1 MTTTLDSPPIQ
12 LIPRTPPTSPILGS
26 LPIPT
31 TGTETQEPD
40 AQDTVTPSVSHK
52 VAETQEPSTHSV
64 VETQEPAIAKTQ
76 EIAMA
81 ETQEPT
87 ADIDMELQ
95 EPDA

>member
-1 MTTTLDSPPIQ
+1 
-12 LIPRTPPTSPILGS
+12 

-40 AQDTVTPSVSHK
+40 AQDAATSSASHK
-52 VAETQEPSTHSV
+52 VAETQEPATHS
-64 VETQEPAIAKTQ
+64 
-76 EIAMA
+76 MA

-87 ADIDMELQ
+87 IAETQETTTAETQEPAADIEMELQ